1 MEIEW
6 DPVKAETNLQK
17 HGISFVAA
25 LAVFDDPNRIEEDTT
40 RPEQGE
46 KRTKVI
52 GTIGDSLV
60 VAVITTDRNG
70 ITRIIS
76 VQRARRN
83 ERKVYDESKTTS

>member
-1 MEIEW
+1 MEFEW

-40 RPEQGE
+40 RPEQG
-46 KRTKVI
+46 KKQTKVI

-70 ITRIIS
+70 VTRIHI
-76 VQRARRN
+76 RT
-83 ERKVYDESKTTS
+83 EGKTK

>member
-1 MEIEW
+1 MEFEW
-6 DPVKAETNLQK
+6 DHVKAETNLQK

-52 GTIGDSLV
+52 GTIGDFLV

-70 ITRIIS
+70 VTRIIS
-76 VQRARRN
+76 ARRARRN
-83 ERKVYDESKTTS
+83 ERKLYSESRTAF

>member
-1 MEIEW
+1 MEFEW
-6 DPVKAETNLQK
+6 DPVKAEINLQK

-25 LAVFDDPNRIEEDTT
+25 LAVFDDPNRIEADTT

-52 GTIGDSLV
+52 GRIGDSLV

-70 ITRIIS
+70 VIRIIS
-76 VQRARRN
+76 VRRARRN
-83 ERKVYDESKTTS
+83 ERKIYGESQTTS